1 MAYRQLAAYSTLAVT
16 ANLLIGAVH
25 MLAHLQ
31 LGVVLV
37 PWQDI
42 FVSLVVVTSPILAAV
57 LVRTPLRRLGAD
69 LLTGAMV
76 GSLVFS
82 TYFHY
87 VLVSPDHVA
96 HLPEG
101 ELQWLFRLTAAL
113 LLVAQGI
120 GLSIGML
127 MRRAIREGK
136 WRT

>member
-1 MAYRQLAAYSTLAVT
+1 MPYRRLAAFSTLVVT

-31 LGVVLV
+31 LGVALA

-42 FVSLVVVTSPILAAV
+42 FVSLVIVTSPIAAAV
-57 LVRTPLRRLGAD
+57 LVRTPLRRIGAD
-69 LLTGAMV
+69 LLIGSMAGAFA
-76 GSLVFS
+76 FS

-101 ELQWLFRLTAAL
+101 ELQWLFRLTAAS
-113 LLVAQGI
+113 LLVAQGLGVTI
-120 GLSIGML
+120 GVL
-127 MRRAIREGK
+127 MMRAIREGT